1 MGILE
6 SISTVFI
13 VIVLLIVGVNL
24 IMTISLYRTS
34 LIEREEEEFDA
45 AKREAMRRKVGVSL
59 VAEKEV
65 VQSVMYLAR
74 NRIGTAIIIEGET
87 PLLDIEATGDSF
99 GFGEIT
105 TEFLNT
111 LASSHGM
118 SKGAILIRRD
128 HIVAYNCKMPIF
140 KHEALMRQ
148 GAGNRHLGAM
158 GTMLEYKDSVILVV
172 SGTTGK
178 ISIFGHL
185 NGQSSIDLGLTLK
198 EIDIING
205 VGEDELTYRLHTLIE
220 STGVSGDLNSEEVQ
234 RDMMLKTESKEE
246 RKARLQRERADKIA
260 QKNTQK
266 TTRRMDLTEQNQED
280 EEPVKKGKKKRPAG
294 KQAPK
299 KKKSTHTQEPD
310 GGGLT
315 NAISGLFKK

>member
-6 SISTVFI
+6 SISTVI
-13 VIVLLIVGVNL
+13 IIIVLLIVGVNL

-34 LIEREEEEFDA
+34 LIEREEDEFDA

-59 VAEKEV
+59 VSEKEV

-74 NRIGTAIIIEGET
+74 NRIGTAIIIEGGT

-105 TEFLNT
+105 KEFLNT
-111 LASSHGM
+111 IASSYGM

-128 HIVAYNCKMPIF
+128 HIVGYNCKMPIF

-220 STGVSGDLNSEEVQ
+220 NVGLAGDLQGEEIQ
-234 RDMMLKTESKEE
+234 REIQLKTESKEDK
-246 RKARLQRERADKIA
+246 RARLQKEKEERQAKKRT
-260 QKNTQK
+260 QKNTHRMELSEQK
-266 TTRRMDLTEQNQED
+266 QVERITG
-280 EEPVKKGKKKRPAG
+280 KKQKGRGKKRPAETVD
-294 KQAPK
+294 
-299 KKKSTHTQEPD
+299 SQE

-315 NAISGLFKK
+315 NAISGMFKKK

>member
-34 LIEREEEEFDA
+34 LIEREEEEFEA

-59 VAEKEV
+59 VSEKAV
-65 VQSVMYLAR
+65 IQSLMYLAR

-99 GFGEIT
+99 GFGEIN

-111 LASSHGM
+111 VASSHGM

-220 STGVSGDLNSEEVQ
+220 NSGVGGDLNSEEVQ
-234 RDMMLKTESKEE
+234 RDILLKTETKEE
-246 RKARLQRERADKIA
+246 KKARLQKEKADRMAQKNA
-260 QKNTQK
+260 QKNTH
-266 TTRRMDLTEQNQED
+266 RMDLKEQK
-280 EEPVKKGKKKRPAG
+280 EESPDHSRNKPKKTKSRNKKRPS
-294 KQAPK
+294 QP
-299 KKKSTHTQEPD
+299 QEQE

>member
-34 LIEREEEEFDA
+34 LIEREEEEFEA

-59 VAEKEV
+59 VSEKEV
-65 VQSVMYLAR
+65 IQSLMYLAR

-99 GFGEIT
+99 GFGEIN

-111 LASSHGM
+111 VASSHGM

-220 STGVSGDLNSEEVQ
+220 NSGVGGDLNSEEVQ
-234 RDMMLKTESKEE
+234 RDILLKTETKEE
-246 RKARLQRERADKIA
+246 KKARLQKEKADRMAQKNA
-260 QKNTQK
+260 QKNTH
-266 TTRRMDLTEQNQED
+266 RMDLKEQK
-280 EEPVKKGKKKRPAG
+280 EEVPDRSRNKPKKTKSRNKKRPS
-294 KQAPK
+294 QP
-299 KKKSTHTQEPD
+299 QEQE

>member
-13 VIVLLIVGVNL
+13 IIVLLIVGVNL

-34 LIEREEEEFDA
+34 LIEREEDEFDA

-59 VAEKEV
+59 VSEKEV

-74 NRIGTAIIIEGET
+74 NRIGAAIIIEGGT

-105 TEFLNT
+105 KEFLNT
-111 LASSHGM
+111 IASSYGM

-128 HIVAYNCKMPIF
+128 HIVGYNCKMPIF

-220 STGVSGDLNSEEVQ
+220 NVGLTGDLHGDDIQ
-234 RDMMLKTESKEE
+234 REIQLKTESKEDK
-246 RKARLQRERADKIA
+246 RSRLQREKEERQAKKRT
-260 QKNTQK
+260 QKNTHRMELSEQK
-266 TTRRMDLTEQNQED
+266 QVERITG
-280 EEPVKKGKKKRPAG
+280 KKPKGRGKKRPAETVD
-294 KQAPK
+294 
-299 KKKSTHTQEPD
+299 SDE

-315 NAISGLFKK
+315 NAISGMFKKK

>member
-34 LIEREEEEFDA
+34 LIEREEEEFEA

-59 VAEKEV
+59 VSEKAV
-65 VQSVMYLAR
+65 IQSLMYLAR
-74 NRIGTAIIIEGET
+74 NRVGTAIIIEGET

-99 GFGEIT
+99 GFGEIN

-111 LASSHGM
+111 VASSHGM

-220 STGVSGDLNSEEVQ
+220 NSGVGGDLNSEEVQ
-234 RDMMLKTESKEE
+234 RDILLKTETKEE
-246 RKARLQRERADKIA
+246 KKARLQKEKADRMAQKNA
-260 QKNTQK
+260 QKNTH
-266 TTRRMDLTEQNQED
+266 RMDLKEQK
-280 EEPVKKGKKKRPAG
+280 EEVPDRSRNKPKKTKSSNKKRPS
-294 KQAPK
+294 QP
-299 KKKSTHTQEPD
+299 QEQE

>member
-34 LIEREEEEFDA
+34 LIEREEEEFEA

-59 VAEKEV
+59 VSEKAV
-65 VQSVMYLAR
+65 IQSLMYLAR

-99 GFGEIT
+99 GFGEIN

-111 LASSHGM
+111 VASSHGM
-118 SKGAILIRRD
+118 RKGAILIRRD

-220 STGVSGDLNSEEVQ
+220 NSGVGGDLNSEEVQ
-234 RDMMLKTESKEE
+234 REIQLKTETKEE
-246 RKARLQRERADKIA
+246 KKARLQKEKADRMAQKNA
-260 QKNTQK
+260 QKNTHRMELKEQK
-266 TTRRMDLTEQNQED
+266 
-280 EEPVKKGKKKRPAG
+280 EESPDHSRNKSKKPKSRNKKRPS
-294 KQAPK
+294 QP
-299 KKKSTHTQEPD
+299 QEQE